1 MFIFKLESV
10 IFNEVDQKKGY
21 SSLDFILVYPSL
33 EFELFTHYKGLSYT
47 KSYYEFSLN
56 LVVPVDC
63 HYQGKLACAGC
74 SP

>member
-1 MFIFKLESV
+1 M
-10 IFNEVDQKKGY
+10 KGY

-56 LVVPVDC
+56 LVMPVDC